1 MYAGVTLYRWGD
13 KVRSHAGLGVCGV
26 LLVAVTIAAGMGLA
40 GLTGLVFNA
49 SSTQIVPF
57 LALGLGVDSL
67 FLLIHTFSTQTESN
81 IPCKVDFYFF
91 IRLQALLSE
100 VRTGGGV

>member
-1 MYAGVTLYRWGD
+1 LVSVT
-13 KVRSHAGLGVCGV
+13 V
-26 LLVAVTIAAGMGLA
+26 AAGMGLA

-67 FLLIHTFSTQTESN
+67 FLLIHTFSSQTAIN
-81 IPCKVDFYFF
+81 IPCKVGF
-91 IRLQALLSE
+91 ILRILLQNLKFLGIRSSL
-100 VRTGGGV
+100 VCFP